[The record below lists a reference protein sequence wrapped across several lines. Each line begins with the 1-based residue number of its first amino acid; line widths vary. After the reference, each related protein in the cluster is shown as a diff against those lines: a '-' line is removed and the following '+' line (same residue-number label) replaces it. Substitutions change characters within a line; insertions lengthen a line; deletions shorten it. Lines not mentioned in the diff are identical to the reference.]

1 MAPSRNRNPGDAPGR
16 RIAEDEN
23 AGIALA
29 DFRGSFV
36 LLHFGRRS
44 SQGRWSGT
52 GTGLVVEIKALVH
65 CLGL

>member
-1 MAPSRNRNPGDAPGR
+1 MIGN
-16 RIAEDEN
+16 
-23 AGIALA
+23 
-29 DFRGSFV
+29 
-36 LLHFGRRS
+36 RRS